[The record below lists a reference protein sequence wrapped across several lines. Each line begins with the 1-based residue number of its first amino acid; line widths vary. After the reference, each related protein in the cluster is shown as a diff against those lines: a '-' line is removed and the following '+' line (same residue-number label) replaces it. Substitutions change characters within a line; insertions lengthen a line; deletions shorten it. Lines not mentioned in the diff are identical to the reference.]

1 MFDIEKMTAELGRVF
16 EERQAAVLAKVVAEA
31 AEAGMRELVKIKDFS
46 ELKEIVRSL
55 GVTVGELAEAQ
66 KELAEAQKRTEQRVE
81 ELAEAQKRTEQRVE
95 ELAEA
100 QKETRREVTR
110 LDRALTELAEA
121 QKELADAQRRTEIE
135 VAKLAVELRET
146 KVKVDGLA
154 DAMQDTKTEV
164 GGLAKSMAYA
174 LENEAYRALPAFLK
188 EHGITITERFIR
200 TEIGGEEINFFA
212 AGTKDGREVIIVGE
226 TELKATGPRKLAQ
239 LARKAAV
246 VQESFPGKEVIPML
260 VTHYVRPAVL
270 ERAKEKGVLVI
281 QSFEWQ

>member
-16 EERQAAVLAKVVAEA
+16 EKQQAAVLAKVVADA

-66 KELAEAQKRTEQRVE
+66 K
-81 ELAEAQKRTEQRVE
+81 RTEQRVE

-100 QKETRREVTR
+100 QKE
-110 LDRALTELAEA
+110 LAEA
-121 QKELADAQRRTEIE
+121 QKRTEIE
-135 VAKLAVELRET
+135 IRKLAGELR
-146 KVKVDGLA
+146 
-154 DAMQDTKTEV
+154 DTKTEV

-200 TEIGGEEINFFA
+200 TEIGEEINFFA
-212 AGTKDGREVIIVGE
+212 KGKKEGREVILVGE